1 MDFPYSVPYPNAFL
15 ENNWEYRIRI
25 QTKNYTFAKAISNTT
40 NRTSIMKDF
49 LKYTLATIVGLLAC
63 MIIVSIISVVSIIGI
78 AASSSPTTTVSENSL
93 FKLELKGEVTERLVD
108 NPFASL
114 MSEEQTALGLN
125 EILSSIQKAAE
136 NEYIKGIYL
145 EAGGIM
151 ASPAS
156 TEEIRNALVRF
167 KQAGKFVVAYG
178 DNYTESD
185 YYICS
190 VADKIILNPQGMVD
204 WHGLA
209 SQTIYFKDLLAQ
221 LGIDMEVFKV
231 GTYKSAVEP
240 YTSMEMSDENREQI
254 TAYITSIWGNMVD
267 GVSLSRGIS
276 AQQLNAYADRYIAFE
291 GAEASLTA
299 GLVDTL
305 LYMDG
310 VKAYLKEK
318 MEVEEDERLAILS
331 LDEVKNIQK
340 NVPLDK
346 SGNIIAMYYAEG
358 QIVDV
363 PSTGMTTAPEI
374 VGEKVSMDLRKLR
387 DDETVKAVILRVNSP
402 GGSAFASEQIWN
414 EVVKLKE
421 KKPVIVSM
429 GDYAASGGYY
439 ISCAADT
446 IIAQPNTITGS
457 IGIFGMFPNPHK
469 LINDKLKLNV
479 ETVKTNKLADFG
491 SMSRPFNADER
502 AIMQRYI
509 NQGYAT
515 FVKRCADGRG
525 MSTSDIEAV
534 AQGRVWTGEM
544 AMELGLVDLL
554 GDIETAKEIAAEKAG
569 IDSYTLLSYPEEQG
583 VFAMLM
589 DQAKESYIETRI
601 GKVAGQFKDEIN
613 LIYNLEN
620 MSNLQAR
627 LPFFIH
633 LTN

>member
-1 MDFPYSVPYPNAFL
+1 
-15 ENNWEYRIRI
+15 
-25 QTKNYTFAKAISNTT
+25 
-40 NRTSIMKDF
+40 MKDF
-49 LKYTLATIVGLLAC
+49 LKYTLATIVGVLAC
-63 MIIVSIISVVSIIGI
+63 SIIVAIIGIVSIVGI
-78 AASSSPTTTVSENSL
+78 AASSSTTTTVSENSL
-93 FKLELKGEVTERLVD
+93 FKLEIKGEVTERMVD

-114 MSEEQTALGLN
+114 VSEEQAVLGLN
-125 EILSSIQKAAE
+125 DVLSSIEKAA
-136 NEYIKGIYL
+136 NNDFIKGIYL
-145 EAGGIM
+145 EAGGIV

-156 TEEIRNALVRF
+156 IEEIRNALVRF
-167 KQAGKFVVAYG
+167 KQTGKFVVAYG
-178 DNYTESD
+178 DNYTQAD

-190 VADKIILNPQGMVD
+190 VADKVILNPQGMVD
-204 WHGLA
+204 WHGMA
-209 SQTIYFKDLLAQ
+209 SQTIYLKDLLAQ
-221 LGIDMEVFKV
+221 LGVEMEVFKV

-254 TAYITSIWGNMVD
+254 TAYTSSIWNTMVE
-267 GVSLSRGIS
+267 GVSLSRNLTS
-276 AQQLNAYADRYIAFE
+276 EQLNQYADEYIAFS
-291 GAEASLTA
+291 GAEAILKS
-299 GLVDTL
+299 GLIDTL
-305 LYMDG
+305 LYLDG
-310 VKAYLKEK
+310 TKAYLKQL
-318 MEVEEDERLAILS
+318 MDTEEDERLAVLT
-331 LDEVKNIQK
+331 LDDVKNIQK

-358 QIVDV
+358 QIVDA
-363 PSTGMTTAPEI
+363 PSTGMGTTPEI
-374 VGEKVSMDLRKLR
+374 VGEKVATDLRKLR

-446 IIAQPNTITGS
+446 IIAQPSTLTGS

-491 SMSRPFNADER
+491 SMARPFNSDER

-515 FVKRCADGRG
+515 FIQRCADGRQ
-525 MSTSDIEAV
+525 MSTADIEAV

-544 AMELGLVDLL
+544 ALDLGLIDLL
-554 GDIETAKEIAAEKAG
+554 GDIELAKEIAAEKAG
-569 IDSYTLLSYPEEQG
+569 IESYTLISYPEEQDP
-583 VFAMLM
+583 FAMLL
-589 DQAKESYIETRI
+589 DQTREGYIEARI
-601 GKVAGQFKDEIN
+601 GKVVGQFKEEFN

-620 MSNLQAR
+620 MSALQAR
-627 LPFFIH
+627 LPYTIH
-633 LTN
+633 LAN

>member
-1 MDFPYSVPYPNAFL
+1 
-15 ENNWEYRIRI
+15 
-25 QTKNYTFAKAISNTT
+25 
-40 NRTSIMKDF
+40 MKDF
-49 LKYTLATIVGLLAC
+49 LKYTLATIVGVLAC
-63 MIIVSIISVVSIIGI
+63 SVIVAIIGIVSLVGI
-78 AASSSPTTTVSENSL
+78 AASSSTTTTVSENSL
-93 FKLELKGEVTERLVD
+93 FKLEIKGEVTERMVD

-114 MSEEQTALGLN
+114 VSEEQTVLGLN
-125 EILSSIQKAAE
+125 DVLSSIEKAA
-136 NEYIKGIYL
+136 NNDFIKGIYL
-145 EAGGIM
+145 EAGGIV

-156 TEEIRNALVRF
+156 IEEIRNALVRF
-167 KQAGKFVVAYG
+167 KQTGKFVVAYG
-178 DNYTESD
+178 DNYTQAD

-190 VADKIILNPQGMVD
+190 VADKVILNPQGMVD
-204 WHGLA
+204 WHGMA
-209 SQTIYFKDLLAQ
+209 SQTIYLKDLLAQ
-221 LGIDMEVFKV
+221 LGIEMEVFKV

-254 TAYITSIWGNMVD
+254 TAYTSSIWNTMVE
-267 GVSLSRGIS
+267 GVSLSRNLTS
-276 AQQLNAYADRYIAFE
+276 EQLNQYADEYIAFS
-291 GAEASLTA
+291 GAEAILKS
-299 GLVDTL
+299 GLIDTL
-305 LYMDG
+305 LYLDG
-310 VKAYLKEK
+310 TKAYLKQL
-318 MEVEEDERLAILS
+318 MDTEEDERLAVLT
-331 LDEVKNIQK
+331 LDDVKNIQK

-358 QIVDV
+358 QIVDA
-363 PSTGMTTAPEI
+363 PSMGMNTTPGI
-374 VGEKVSMDLRKLR
+374 VGEKMATDLRKLR

-446 IIAQPNTITGS
+446 IIAQPSTLTGS

-491 SMSRPFNADER
+491 SMARPFNSDER

-515 FVKRCADGRG
+515 FIQRCADGRQ
-525 MSTSDIEAV
+525 MSTADIEAV

-544 AMELGLVDLL
+544 ALDLGLIDLL
-554 GDIETAKEIAAEKAG
+554 GDIELAKEIAAEKAG
-569 IDSYTLLSYPEEQG
+569 IESYTLISYPEEQG
-583 VFAMLM
+583 PFAMLL
-589 DQAKESYIETRI
+589 DQTREGYIEARI
-601 GKVAGQFKDEIN
+601 GKVVGQFKEELN

-620 MSNLQAR
+620 MSALQAR
-627 LPFFIH
+627 LPYTIH
-633 LTN
+633 LAN

>member
-1 MDFPYSVPYPNAFL
+1 
-15 ENNWEYRIRI
+15 
-25 QTKNYTFAKAISNTT
+25 
-40 NRTSIMKDF
+40 MKDF
-49 LKYTLATIVGLLAC
+49 LKYTLATIVGLMAC
-63 MIIVSIISVVSIIGI
+63 MIIVTIISIVSIVGI
-78 AASSSPTTTVSENSL
+78 AASAETTTSVNENSL
-93 FKLELKGEVTERLVD
+93 FKLELKGEVTERMID

-114 MSEEQTALGLN
+114 ISQEQTALGLN
-125 EILSSIQKAAE
+125 DILSSIQKAAE

-145 EAGGIM
+145 EAEGII
-151 ASPAS
+151 ASPAT
-156 TEEIRNALVRF
+156 TEEIRNALIRF
-167 KQAGKFVVAYG
+167 KQTGKFIVAYG
-178 DNYTESD
+178 DNYTGSD

-190 VADKIILNPQGMVD
+190 VADKVILNPQGMVD
-204 WHGLA
+204 WHGMA

-221 LGIDMEVFKV
+221 LGVEMEVFKV

-254 TAYITSIWGNMVD
+254 TAYITSIWNNMVD
-267 GVSLSRGIS
+267 GVSLSRGLT
-276 AQQLNAYADRYIAFE
+276 AEQLNEYADRYIAFE
-291 GAEASLTA
+291 GAEASLEA

-310 VKAYLKEK
+310 TRAYLKEK
-318 MEVEEDERLAILS
+318 MEIEADKRLNILS
-331 LDEVKNIQK
+331 LGEVKNIQK

-358 QIVDV
+358 QIVDA
-363 PSTGMTTAPEI
+363 PSTGMATDPEI
-374 VGEKVSMDLRKLR
+374 VGEKVAMDLRKLR
-387 DDETVKAVILRVNSP
+387 DDETIKAVILRVNSP

-446 IIAQPNTITGS
+446 IIAQPNTLTGS

-479 ETVKTNKLADFG
+479 ETVKTNKHADFG
-491 SMSRPFNADER
+491 SMNRPFNDDER

-515 FVKRCADGRG
+515 FIKRCADGRG
-525 MSTSDIEAV
+525 MSTADIEAI

-544 AMELGLVDLL
+544 AMEIGLVDLL
-554 GDIETAKEIAAEKAG
+554 GDIELAKEIAAEKAG
-569 IDSYTLLSYPEEQG
+569 IENYTLISYPKEQG
-583 VFAMLM
+583 AFDMFLN
-589 DQAKESYIETRI
+589 QAKESYIEARI
-601 GKVAGQFKDEIN
+601 GKVVGDFKPELD

-620 MSNLQAR
+620 MNRIQAR
-627 LPFFIH
+627 LPYHIH
-633 LTN
+633 LMN

>member
-1 MDFPYSVPYPNAFL
+1 
-15 ENNWEYRIRI
+15 
-25 QTKNYTFAKAISNTT
+25 
-40 NRTSIMKDF
+40 MKDF
-49 LKYTLATIVGLLAC
+49 LKYTLASIVGLMAC
-63 MIIVSIISVVSIIGI
+63 TIIITIISIVSIVGI
-78 AASSSPTTTVSENSL
+78 AASSDTTTTVSENSL

-125 EILSSIQKAAE
+125 DVLSSIQKAAE
-136 NEYIKGIYL
+136 NEHIKGIYL

-151 ASPAS
+151 ANPAS
-156 TEEIRNALVRF
+156 IEEIRNALVRF
-167 KQAGKFVVAYG
+167 KQTGKFVVAYG

-221 LGIDMEVFKV
+221 LGVDMEVFKV

-254 TAYITSIWGNMVD
+254 TAYITSIWDNMVD

-276 AQQLNAYADRYIAFE
+276 AKQLNEYADRYIAFE

-310 VKAYLKEK
+310 TKSYLKQL
-318 MEVEEDERLAILS
+318 MDTEEDDRLAVLT

-358 QIVDV
+358 QIVDA
-363 PSTGMTTAPEI
+363 PSTGMSTAPEI

-469 LINDKLKLNV
+469 LINDKLKLNI

-515 FVKRCADGRG
+515 FVKRCADGRS
-525 MSTSDIEAV
+525 MSTSAIEAV

-544 AMELGLVDLL
+544 AMELGLVDIL

-569 IDSYTLLSYPEEQG
+569 IESYTLISYPKEQG
-583 VFAMLM
+583 AFDMLLT
-589 DQAKESYIETRI
+589 QAKESYIETRI
-601 GKVAGQFKDEIN
+601 GKVAGQFKDELN

-620 MSNLQAR
+620 MNKLQAR
-627 LPFFIH
+627 LPYTIH

>member
-1 MDFPYSVPYPNAFL
+1 
-15 ENNWEYRIRI
+15 
-25 QTKNYTFAKAISNTT
+25 
-40 NRTSIMKDF
+40 MKDF
-49 LKYTLATIVGLLAC
+49 LKYTLASIVGLMAC
-63 MIIVSIISVVSIIGI
+63 TIIITIISIVSIVGI
-78 AASSSPTTTVSENSL
+78 AASSDTTTTVSENSL
-93 FKLELKGEVTERLVD
+93 FKLELKGEVTERMID

-125 EILSSIQKAAE
+125 DVLSSIQKAAE

-151 ASPAS
+151 ANPAS
-156 TEEIRNALVRF
+156 IEEIRNALVRF
-167 KQAGKFVVAYG
+167 KQTGKFVVAYG

-221 LGIDMEVFKV
+221 LGVDMEVFKV

-254 TAYITSIWGNMVD
+254 TAYITSIWDNMVD

-276 AQQLNAYADRYIAFE
+276 AKQLNEYADRYIAFE

-310 VKAYLKEK
+310 TKSYLKQL
-318 MEVEEDERLAILS
+318 MDTEEDDRLAVLT

-358 QIVDV
+358 QIVDA
-363 PSTGMTTAPEI
+363 PSTGMSTAPEI

-469 LINDKLKLNV
+469 LINDKLKLNI

-509 NQGYAT
+509 NQG
-515 FVKRCADGRG
+515 K
-525 MSTSDIEAV
+525 
-534 AQGRVWTGEM
+534 
-544 AMELGLVDLL
+544 
-554 GDIETAKEIAAEKAG
+554 G
-569 IDSYTLLSYPEEQG
+569 I
-583 VFAMLM
+583 
-589 DQAKESYIETRI
+589 
-601 GKVAGQFKDEIN
+601 
-613 LIYNLEN
+613 
-620 MSNLQAR
+620 
-627 LPFFIH
+627 
-633 LTN
+633 

>member
-1 MDFPYSVPYPNAFL
+1 
-15 ENNWEYRIRI
+15 
-25 QTKNYTFAKAISNTT
+25 
-40 NRTSIMKDF
+40 MKDF
-49 LKYTLATIVGLLAC
+49 LKYTLASIVGLLAFS
-63 MIIVSIISVVSIIGI
+63 IIVTVISIVSLVGI
-78 AASSSPTTTVSENSL
+78 AASSSTTTTMSENSL
-93 FKLELKGEVTERLVD
+93 FKLELKGEVTERMID
-108 NPFASL
+108 NPFASF

-125 EILSSIQKAAE
+125 DILSSIQKAAE

-156 TEEIRNALVRF
+156 TEEIRNALMRF
-167 KQAGKFVVAYG
+167 KQTGKFIVAYG

-190 VADKIILNPQGMVD
+190 AADKVILNPQGMVD
-204 WHGLA
+204 WHGMA

-221 LGIDMEVFKV
+221 VGVEMEVFKV

-240 YTSMEMSDENREQI
+240 YTSMEMSQENREQI
-254 TAYITSIWGNMVD
+254 TAYITSIWDNMVE

-276 AQQLNAYADRYIAFE
+276 TKQLNEYADRYIAFE

-310 VKAYLKEK
+310 TKAYLKEK
-318 MEVEEDERLAILS
+318 MEIEEDDRLSVVS
-331 LDEVKNIQK
+331 LEEVKNLQK

-363 PSTGMTTAPEI
+363 PSTGMSTTPEI

-491 SMSRPFNADER
+491 SMNRPFNADER

-525 MSTSDIEAV
+525 MSTSEIEAI

-544 AMELGLVDLL
+544 AMERGLVDLL
-554 GDIETAKEIAAEKAG
+554 GDIETAKEIAAKKAG
-569 IDSYTLLSYPEEQG
+569 IDSYTLISYPEEKG
-583 VFAMLM
+583 AFAMLM

-601 GKVAGQFKDEIN
+601 GKVAGQFKDELN

-627 LPFFIH
+627 LPYSIH
-633 LTN
+633 LIN

>member
-1 MDFPYSVPYPNAFL
+1 
-15 ENNWEYRIRI
+15 
-25 QTKNYTFAKAISNTT
+25 
-40 NRTSIMKDF
+40 MKDF

-254 TAYITSIWGNMVD
+254 TAYITSIWDNMVD

-387 DDETVKAVILRVNSP
+387 DDETIKAVILRVNSP

>member
-1 MDFPYSVPYPNAFL
+1 
-15 ENNWEYRIRI
+15 
-25 QTKNYTFAKAISNTT
+25 
-40 NRTSIMKDF
+40 MKDF
-49 LKYTLATIVGLLAC
+49 LKYTLATIVGLMAC
-63 MIIVSIISVVSIIGI
+63 MIIVTIISIVSIVGI
-78 AASSSPTTTVSENSL
+78 AASAETTTSVKENSL
-93 FKLELKGEVTERLVD
+93 FKLELKGEVTERMID

-114 MSEEQTALGLN
+114 ISQEQTALGLN
-125 EILSSIQKAAE
+125 DILSSIQKAAE

-145 EAGGIM
+145 EAEGII
-151 ASPAS
+151 ASPAT
-156 TEEIRNALVRF
+156 TEEIRNALIRF
-167 KQAGKFVVAYG
+167 KQTGKFIVAYG
-178 DNYTESD
+178 DNYTGSD

-190 VADKIILNPQGMVD
+190 VADKVILNPQGMVD
-204 WHGLA
+204 WHGMA

-221 LGIDMEVFKV
+221 LGVEMEVFKV

-254 TAYITSIWGNMVD
+254 TAYITSIWNNMVD
-267 GVSLSRGIS
+267 GVSLSRGLT
-276 AQQLNAYADRYIAFE
+276 AEQLNEYADRYIAFE
-291 GAEASLTA
+291 GAEASLEA

-310 VKAYLKEK
+310 TRAYLKEK
-318 MEVEEDERLAILS
+318 MEIEADKRLNILS
-331 LDEVKNIQK
+331 LGEVKNIQK

-358 QIVDV
+358 QIVDA
-363 PSTGMTTAPEI
+363 PSTGMATDPEI
-374 VGEKVSMDLRKLR
+374 VGEKVAMDLRKLR
-387 DDETVKAVILRVNSP
+387 DDETIKAVILRVNSP

-446 IIAQPNTITGS
+446 IIAQPNTLTGS

-479 ETVKTNKLADFG
+479 ETVKTNKHADFG
-491 SMSRPFNADER
+491 SMNRPFNADER

-515 FVKRCADGRG
+515 FIKRCADGRG
-525 MSTSDIEAV
+525 MSTADIEAI

-544 AMELGLVDLL
+544 AMEIGLVDLL
-554 GDIETAKEIAAEKAG
+554 GDIELAKEIAAEKAG
-569 IDSYTLLSYPEEQG
+569 IENYTLISYPKEQG
-583 VFAMLM
+583 AFDMFLN
-589 DQAKESYIETRI
+589 QAKESYIEARI
-601 GKVAGQFKDEIN
+601 GKVVGDFKPELD

-620 MSNLQAR
+620 MNRIQAR
-627 LPFFIH
+627 LPYHIH
-633 LTN
+633 LMN

>member
-1 MDFPYSVPYPNAFL
+1 
-15 ENNWEYRIRI
+15 
-25 QTKNYTFAKAISNTT
+25 
-40 NRTSIMKDF
+40 MKDF
-49 LKYTLATIVGLLAC
+49 LKYTLASIVGLIAC
-63 MIIVSIISVVSIIGI
+63 VIIITIISIVSLVGI
-78 AASSSPTTTVSENSL
+78 AASSDTTTTVSENSL
-93 FKLELKGEVTERLVD
+93 FKLELKGEVTERMID

-125 EILSSIQKAAE
+125 DILASIQKAAD
-136 NEYIKGIYL
+136 NPYILGIYL
-145 EAGGIM
+145 EAGGLT

-156 TEEIRNALVRF
+156 LEEIRNALIRF
-167 KQAGKFVVAYG
+167 KQTGKFVIAYG
-178 DNYTESD
+178 DNYTLAD
-185 YYICS
+185 YYVS
-190 VADKIILNPQGMVD
+190 SAADKVILNPQGILE
-204 WHGLA
+204 WHGLV

-221 LGIDMEVFKV
+221 VGVEMEVFKV

-254 TAYITSIWGNMVD
+254 TAYTSSIWNTMVE
-267 GVSLSRGIS
+267 GVSLSRNLT
-276 AQQLNAYADRYIAFE
+276 AEQLNQYADEYITFA
-291 GAEASLTA
+291 GAETILKA

-310 VKAYLKEK
+310 TRAYLKQL
-318 MEVEEDERLAILS
+318 MNTEEDDRLAVLT

-358 QIVDV
+358 QIVDA
-363 PSTGMTTAPEI
+363 PSTGMGTTPEI
-374 VGEKVSMDLRKLR
+374 VGNKVSMDLRKLR

-446 IIAQPNTITGS
+446 IIAQPTTLTGS

-469 LINDKLKLNV
+469 LINDKLKLNI
-479 ETVKTNKLADFG
+479 ETVKTNKFADFG
-491 SMSRPFNADER
+491 SMNRSFNADER
-502 AIMQRYI
+502 AIMQSYI
-509 NQGYAT
+509 NKGYAT
-515 FVKRCADGRG
+515 FIQRCADGRK
-525 MSTSDIEAV
+525 MPKADIEAV

-544 AMELGLVDLL
+544 ALEHGLVDLL
-554 GDIETAKEIAAEKAG
+554 GDIELAKEIAAEKAG
-569 IDSYTLLSYPEEQG
+569 IESYTLISYPKEQG
-583 VFAMLM
+583 PFDMLLN
-589 DQAKESYIETRI
+589 QTKESYIESRI
-601 GKVAGQFKDEIN
+601 GKAAGLFKDELN

-620 MSNLQAR
+620 MNKLQAR
-627 LPFFIH
+627 LPYTIH